1 MLPWHEAWSTVRE
14 SSVHLGFLVD
24 RSAGP
29 QALGR
34 ELLEGSRLPQVGKV
48 GVGACLFE
56 HQELII
62 RVRYQ
67 GGTRC

>member
-1 MLPWHEAWSTVRE
+1 M
-14 SSVHLGFLVD
+14 GFLVD

-34 ELLEGSRLPQVGKV
+34 ELLEGSRLPQVGEV